1 MNKVLIFG
9 LCDLKT
15 EAAIIW
21 ANVKEGYTFKIK
33 VANHYRF
40 AGLGFGKSRMN
51 TSCAGI
57 HAGKTASNSH
67 GAAPSFRADLKY
79 L

>member
-40 AGLGFGKSRMN
+40 AGLGFDKTGMGA
-51 TSCAGI
+51 SCARFNARI
-57 HAGKTASNSH
+57 TPSIRH
-67 GAAPSFRADLKY
+67 GEAPSFHANLIDL
-79 L
+79 